1 MTNGMESTNWERVV
15 FSRLIPWDPF
25 LQSSP
30 LFSLELVCRTTV
42 CTSVSGKAGSPM
54 MRSYLERKIFTYS

>member
-42 CTSVSGKAGSPM
+42 CTSVSGKLEK
-54 MRSYLERKIFTYS
+54 RSVARVVLEA